1 MSHCPWMD
9 SVTLTSTGTSYN
21 LLTLLQA
28 IDSKIPKKCQSV
40 QLQVDIGAGGAKVY
54 VGNSQ
59 VSATHCGAVLVATQ
73 AATPI
78 GYDSNLVLLSDVW
91 LTSDTNSVQVNVL
104 VVTR

>member
-9 SVTLTSTGTSYN
+9 SVTLTSTGTVYN

-40 QLQVDIGAGGAKVY
+40 QLQVDLGAGGAKVY

-59 VSATHCGAVLVATQ
+59 VSATHCGAILVAGQ
-73 AATPI
+73 AAIPI
-78 GYDSNLVLLSDVW
+78 GYDSNLVLLSDIY
-91 LTSDTNSVQVNVL
+91 LTSDTNAIQVNIV